1 MAKRER
7 SDEAPIVAPGDNS
20 GRRHAAKMQ
29 SKRRLLVLSLASL
42 GIVFGHISTSP
53 LYSMRECF
61 YGPHAVAP
69 NSITV
74 LGVVSLILSSLILVI
89 SIKYLVLSSE
99 PTIAVNIATSF
110 FDPYVVPIAV

>member
-1 MAKRER
+1 
-7 SDEAPIVAPGDNS
+7 
-20 GRRHAAKMQ
+20 MQ

-42 GIVFGHISTSP
+42 GIVFGP
-53 LYSMRECF
+53 ALLDAGMF

-69 NSITV
+69 NSINV
-74 LGVVSLILSSLILVI
+74 LGAVSLILSSLILVI